1 MWRLVLRGSGRV
13 VTGCRTGLALR
24 GDVGVVTRDRA
35 RSIDWLALGRA
46 AWVVP
51 GSRARLALRG
61 YARGV
66 AGNGA
71 WLILRRDAW
80 VVTIL
85 TGGVGLGWR
94 RLTLRGYAR
103 VVAGNRT
110 RRRREARR
118 VTRNGRRLTLRGDA
132 RVVAGN
138 RARRRGEAG
147 RVPRHR
153 RKLILGGHIR
163 SVSRNRRVG
172 RRRRRYRCR
181 HRSWCRYMAML
192 AGWVCRALTQIEPLI
207 THIDVRLVLQ
217 AVAAYERLHDMAV
230 GAGVVIDA
238 AEASQSGAM

>member
-24 GDVGVVTRDRA
+24 GDVGVVARDRA

-110 RRRREARR
+110 RRR
-118 VTRNGRRLTLRGDA
+118 
-132 RVVAGN
+132 
-138 RARRRGEAG
+138 GEAG
-147 RVPRHR
+147 RVPWHR
-153 RKLILGGHIR
+153 RGLTLGGHTR

-172 RRRRRYRCR
+172 WRRRRCRC
-181 HRSWCRYMAML
+181 ML
-192 AGWVCRALTQIEPLI
+192 AGWVCRALTQIKPLT

-217 AVAAYERLHDMAV
+217 AVAAYERLHNMAV
-230 GAGVVIDA
+230 GAGVVVDA